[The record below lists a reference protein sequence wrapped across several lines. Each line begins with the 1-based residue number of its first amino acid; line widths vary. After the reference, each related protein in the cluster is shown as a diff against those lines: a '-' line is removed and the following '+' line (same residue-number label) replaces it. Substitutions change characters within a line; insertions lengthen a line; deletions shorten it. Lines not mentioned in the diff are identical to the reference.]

1 MLVLV
6 EVKTVKENIYGW
18 RRLFSFKSKS
28 LENIKMPVY
37 IVRVQCDVELIWS

>member
-6 EVKTVKENIYGW
+6 EVKTAKQYIYGW

-28 LENIKMPVY
+28 PENIKMSVY
-37 IVRVQCDVELIWS
+37 IVRVQCDVELIWN